1 MAPRDKQSKK
11 QRGRRGHKTRPASFF
26 QQIRIDN
33 LMLGIIVI
41 ACLLR
46 LPDLGRQSLWIDEMC
61 VYNDS
66 LSTLERISRTVHPVT
81 FLLARLSMAFGQSE
95 FFLRLPNALV
105 GILSIP
111 FMFLLA
117 RRLFGLQTAYVAA
130 VLLAFSPY
138 HIYYSQDANYYSEMI
153 FFSLL
158 TYYLLFTFFE
168 RRTLWLFLLL
178 VLANFVNYKV
188 HLFNIFVVL
197 SEGLLLLG
205 WLIIDGRFLR
215 EKAAA
220 VARLFQ
226 RARAVAVPAVGVFLA
241 GMAYVAYLAIGKVL
255 RLAVVD
261 LGAVRAENVEFS
273 FGFFWKLAT
282 DYGIA
287 FQDYSLRNFILTGV
301 VVFFFLVGLGYCALR
316 RRDFLFLV
324 LILFSMPF
332 VALMVKPVG
341 HFFHPRYTSFIV
353 PLYLL
358 CISQGFRLSA
368 GWAAQRLTSGAGQN
382 RVSNV
387 VLVCLVIAFLAG
399 FFPNLYRYYTGNKQ
413 NWRGAVEHLRANV
426 KPREAV
432 TSYLFCDNSSLHFY
446 YNILHMDKSQI
457 FKLRE
462 VYGIPTMALNQLK
475 RLCYEKPGVWLCSSY
490 RRYEPRLLFEW
501 VEKYFTQALY
511 LPSLHPMEINREQKE
526 VVVYRWKYP
535 EHYVY
540 PPAVYRYLFAT
551 KRQVDDLPALPEH
564 GIIDAE
570 VENTFVPFP
579 QSGELLHEL
588 LFEST
593 FPYTIR
599 LTAINKGET
608 QIPVYISLDD
618 SEIGTLTLRPT
629 NRVQVQT
636 LTSVPIESGV
646 HIVSL
651 QLERFANSEPQDLLI
666 GWLEVAPPADVT
678 WRIEAEAPWQT
689 HPTSFNKIRTMGD
702 RMSFVMKRNS
712 FADYE
717 IVIPTDA
724 TYAFTLSALN
734 DQPGPVLLEV
744 LVDDRVKGILSFSK
758 ADDTWSTQTF
768 PLQLSNGRHTLTLQ
782 FVNEMSV
789 DEGLPPE
796 QDNDAVLDYFTL
808 RQISPGEII
817 EDDRIDIS
825 KSLMLPPI
833 PGRVILEDPKQ
844 RTGLPLGWQLTKPV
858 KYRFEAIDELEGEA
872 AIRIDV
878 DRDEK
883 GLTLLTPTF
892 PVQPRALMYFSAK
905 LRVQSLANQSAN
917 IIVVYFDKGGQPI
930 VRQWVNMEGITGST
944 DWVRQV
950 YLYSVPEGATRA
962 TIAFTVYANSI
973 NYYPESGNVWI
984 SDFRFE
990 PY

>member
-1 MAPRDKQSKK
+1 MAFIDKQRK
-11 QRGRRGHKTRPASFF
+11 QRRGRRSHKGRVASFF
-26 QQIRIDN
+26 QQIRIDK
-33 LMLGIIVI
+33 LMLAIIVI

-61 VYNDS
+61 VHNDS
-66 LSTLERISRTVHPVT
+66 RSSIERIFRTVHPVT
-81 FLLARLSMAFGQSE
+81 FLLARLSMTFGQSE

-105 GILSIP
+105 GILSVV

-138 HIYYSQDANYYSEMI
+138 HIYYSQDANYYSQMM

-158 TYYLLFTFFE
+158 TYYLLFTFFDK
-168 RRTLWLFLLL
+168 RTFGPLILL
-178 VLANFVNYKV
+178 VLVSFVNFKV
-188 HLFNIFVVL
+188 HLFNVFVVL

-220 VARLFQ
+220 VAQLFQ
-226 RARAVAVPAVGVFLA
+226 RGRVVVIPVAGVFLA
-241 GMAYVAYLAIGKVL
+241 GMVYIAYRIATLVL
-255 RLAVVD
+255 RLAVASI
-261 LGAVRAENVEFS
+261 GPARAENVEFS

-287 FQDYSLRNFILTGV
+287 FQDYSVRNFVLTGV

-316 RRDFLFLV
+316 RRDLLFLV

-332 VALMVKPVG
+332 VALMIKPVG
-341 HFFHPRYTSFIV
+341 HFYHPRYTSFIV
-353 PLYLL
+353 PLYVL
-358 CISQGFRLSA
+358 CISLGLRSTA

-382 RVSNV
+382 RASNV

-399 FFPNLYRYYTGNKQ
+399 FFPNLYRYYAGNKQ
-413 NWRGAVEHLRANV
+413 NWRGAVEYLRANV

-432 TSYLFCDNSSLHFY
+432 TSYLFCDNSSLRFY
-446 YNILHMDKSQI
+446 YNLLNMDKSQL

-475 RLCYEKPGVWLCSSY
+475 RLCYEKPGVWVCSSY
-490 RRYEPRLLFEW
+490 RRYEPKLLFQW
-501 VEKYFTQALY
+501 VEKYSTQELY

-535 EHYVY
+535 ERYVY

-551 KRQVDDLPALPEH
+551 KRQVDDLPALPER

-570 VENTFVPFP
+570 VENVFVSFP
-579 QSGELLHEL
+579 QSGELRQEL

-599 LTAINKGET
+599 IAAINNGET
-608 QIPVYISLDD
+608 QIPVHISLDD
-618 SEIGTLTLRPT
+618 RQIGTLALGPT

-651 QLERFANSEPQDLLI
+651 QLERSTNSEPEDLLI
-666 GWLEVAPPADVT
+666 GWLEIAPPADVP

-689 HPTSFNKIRTMGD
+689 HPTSFNKIRRIDD

-717 IVIPTDA
+717 TLISTDA

-734 DQPGPVLLEV
+734 DRPGPVLLEV

-782 FVNEMSV
+782 FVSEMSV

-796 QDNDAVLDYFTL
+796 QDNDAVLDHFTL

-825 KSLMLPPI
+825 KLLMLPPVL
-833 PGRVILEDPKQ
+833 GRVVLEDPNQ
-844 RTGLPLGWQLTKPV
+844 PTGLSPGWQLTKPV
-858 KYRFEAIDELEGEA
+858 KYRFEAIDELEGET
-872 AIRIDV
+872 AIRIDI
-878 DRDEK
+878 DRDENK
-883 GLTLLTPTF
+883 VALFTPPF
-892 PVQPRALMYFSAK
+892 PVKPRALMYFSAK

-917 IIVVYFDKGGQPI
+917 IIVAYFDRGGQSI
-930 VRQWVNMEGITGST
+930 AQQWVNMEGITGST

-950 YLYSVPEGATRA
+950 YLRSVPEGATRA
-962 TIAFTVYANSI
+962 TIGFTVYANST
-973 NYYPESGNVWI
+973 NYYPQSGNVWI